1 MAVRRR
7 RRALLAAF
15 LLATAVSAVVLFA
28 LRGSGSD
35 PPFLEPFG
43 EGSGAAYDPYAYVP
57 TRRAVFERHAAA
69 GLAHP
74 LYAFSPGGVEASA
87 RRVAR
92 YRMLV
97 EATASEV
104 HVSPDLLEALIFL
117 ESAGRPDAQASD
129 DLAGAVGL
137 TQILA
142 ETATNL
148 LGMRVDLARSGK
160 LTRGINRGRRVK
172 ARKRERRR
180 IDERFDPPKSV
191 AATGRYLAI
200 ALRTLGREDLALE
213 SYHMGI
219 GNLQG
224 ALAAYGEDDIPYAQL
239 FFDSS
244 PVKHEAAWAKLASL
258 GDDSSTY
265 LWRLLAAREIMRL
278 YRTDLATLR
287 TLATAQLAKNSA
299 EEVLHPRAATEV
311 FADPAALSAAEAAG
325 RLTGLDAEQLAGAGI
340 RIDPRIGE
348 LAGRVHQP
356 PALYRALRPEALRIL
371 LYLGAATEQLGGTEP
386 LVLTS
391 TVRDEAYQ
399 RVLSGANIQ
408 ATHAYSLHTTGFAF
422 DIARDYRSREQAM
435 AFQFALDR
443 LTALGVIAWL
453 REPGAIHVTVAG

>member
-7 RRALLAAF
+7 RTLLAAL
-15 LLATAVSAVVLFA
+15 LLAVAVSAGLLLV
-28 LRGSGSD
+28 LRGSGGD
-35 PPFLEPFG
+35 PSFLEPFG
-43 EGSGAAYDPYAYVP
+43 AGEGAAYDPYAYAP
-57 TRRAVFERHAAA
+57 TRRVVFERRAAA

-97 EATASEV
+97 DATAANA
-104 HVSPDLLEALIFL
+104 HVSADLLEALIFL
-117 ESAGRPDAQASD
+117 ESAGRPDAQASN
-129 DLAGAVGL
+129 DLNGAMGL

-142 ETATNL
+142 ETGTNL
-148 LGMRVDLARSGK
+148 LGMRIDVKRSRK
-160 LTRGINRGRRVK
+160 LTRGIDRGRRVR
-172 ARKRERRR
+172 ARMRERRR
-180 IDERFDPPKSV
+180 VDERFDPPKAI

-200 ALRTLGREDLALE
+200 ALRTLGREDLAFE

-224 ALAAYGEDDIPYAQL
+224 ALAAYGENDIPYAQL

-244 PVKHEAAWAKLASL
+244 PVKHQEAWAKLAAL

-278 YRTDLATLR
+278 YRTDLPMLR
-287 TLATAQLAKNSA
+287 SLATAQLAKNSA
-299 EEVLHPRAATEV
+299 EEVLHPAATTEV
-311 FADPAALSAAEAAG
+311 FGDPAALAGAESAG
-325 RLTGLDAEQLAGAGI
+325 TLTRLDAGQLAGAGI
-340 RIDPRIGE
+340 RLDPRMGE

-356 PALYRALRPEALRIL
+356 RSLYRALRPEALRVL
-371 LYLGAATEQLGGTEP
+371 LYLGEATKQIGGTEP

-391 TVRDEAYQ
+391 TVRDKAYQ
-399 RVLSGANIQ
+399 RVLSSANIE

-422 DIARDYRSREQAM
+422 DVGREYRSREQAM

>member
-1 MAVRRR
+1 MAVRR
-7 RRALLAAF
+7 RRALLAAL
-15 LLATAVSAVVLFA
+15 LLAVAVSAVLLFV

-43 EGSGAAYDPYAYVP
+43 TGEGAAYDPYSYVP

-69 GLAHP
+69 GLSHP

-92 YRMLV
+92 YRKLV
-97 EATASEV
+97 DATAANV
-104 HVSPDLLEALIFL
+104 HVSADLLEALIFL
-117 ESAGRPDAQASD
+117 ESAGRPDAQASN
-129 DLAGAVGL
+129 DLADAAGL

-142 ETATNL
+142 ETGTNL
-148 LGMRVDLARSGK
+148 LGMRIDVARSRK
-160 LTRGINRGRRVK
+160 LTRGINRGRRVR

-180 IDERFDPPKSV
+180 IDERFDPPKAI

-200 ALRTLGREDLALE
+200 ALRTLGREDLAFE

-224 ALAAYGEDDIPYAQL
+224 ALGAYGEGNVPYAQL

-244 PVKHEAAWAKLASL
+244 PVKHQAAWEKLASL

-265 LWRLLAAREIMRL
+265 LWRLFAAREIIRL
-278 YRTDLATLR
+278 YRTDPATLR
-287 TLATAQLAKNSA
+287 TLAMAQLAKNSA
-299 EEVLHPRAATEV
+299 EEVVHPAATTEV
-311 FADPAALSAAEAAG
+311 FADPAALTGAEAAG
-325 RLTGLDAEQLAGAGI
+325 RLTRLDAEQLAGAGI
-340 RIDPRIGE
+340 RIDPRMGE
-348 LAGRVHQP
+348 LSGRVHQ
-356 PALYRALRPEALRIL
+356 ARTLYRALRPEALRVL
-371 LYLGAATEQLGGTEP
+371 LYLGEATRQISGAEP

-399 RVLSGANIQ
+399 RVLSRANIQ

-422 DIARDYRSREQAM
+422 DIAREYRSREQAM